1 MSYVGGGSDIRSF
14 YAQEPGAVLSTAIDK
29 YMYVTL
35 HKRFDDGFRIAY
47 SRTEE
52 VDNVE
57 QIRHPLVRETFKKME
72 VSGGVEITSTA
83 DIPAKGTGL
92 GSSSSYTV
100 GLLTALHAFQG
111 LQISNTKIAE
121 MACDIEI
128 NRCGEPIGKQ
138 DQYAAAVGGLK
149 LYEFLPD
156 DTVTVAPVIAT
167 SDFKKQLD
175 NETLIFYTGETRS
188 ASNILAEQTKNSAH
202 SSKVKILRRMTKLA
216 HEFKSGIEC
225 ADMQCLGEL
234 LQENWSLKTRLASG
248 ITNKLIDE
256 MYQAGMQAGA
266 RGGKLLGA
274 GAGGFM
280 MFIADKRRHGDIIR
294 ALAKYRVFKFGIEN
308 SGSQVIYYD

>member
-1 MSYVGGGSDIRSF
+1 MSYVGGGSDIKSF

-35 HKRFDDGFRIAY
+35 HKRFDDGLRIAY

-52 VDNVE
+52 VDDVE
-57 QIRHPLVRETFKKME
+57 QILHPLVREALKKME
-72 VSGGVEITSTA
+72 ISGGVEITSTA

-100 GLLTALHAFQG
+100 GLLTALHAFKG
-111 LQISNTKIAE
+111 LQVSNTKIAE

-138 DQYAAAVGGLK
+138 DQYAAAIGGLK

-156 DTVTVAPVIAT
+156 DTVTVAPVIAAGE
-167 SDFKKQLD
+167 FKKQLND
-175 NETLIFYTGETRS
+175 ETLIFYTGGTRS
-188 ASNILAEQTKNSAH
+188 ASNILAEQTRNNTH
-202 SSKVKILRRMTKLA
+202 SSKVRILRRMTELA
-216 HEFKSGIEC
+216 HEFKRGIEF
-225 ADMQCLGEL
+225 ADIQYLGEL

-256 MYQAGMQAGA
+256 MYQAGIQAGA

-280 MFIADKRRHGDIIR
+280 MFIADKRRHDEITK
-294 ALAKYRVFKFGIEN
+294 ALAKYRAFKFSIEN